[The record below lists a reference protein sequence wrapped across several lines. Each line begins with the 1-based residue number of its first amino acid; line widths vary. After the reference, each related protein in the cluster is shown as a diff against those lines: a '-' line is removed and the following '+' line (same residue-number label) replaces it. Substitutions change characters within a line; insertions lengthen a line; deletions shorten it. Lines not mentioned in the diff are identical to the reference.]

1 MLVIHVHLQRK
12 TMKRFVFAA
21 FVGVSV
27 MPSAFAQVVN
37 PSFEEPFLASGFSAV
52 ATLPGWSRS
61 GGDAG
66 VWVLPATGFFNASA
80 PHGRQIFYSNGPS
93 VAQQISD
100 TLTEGTHT
108 FFAQAGRRGDNF
120 AGSFSMRMYAG
131 GTVAAGVVTGGTL
144 LGTTIFNHTTVSAN
158 TFTPISVS
166 YTAAAG
172 DPLLGQ
178 LLSVEFVRT
187 SGQMNFDSVTFNNQ
201 VVPEPATLTLLAL
214 GALALRRNRR

>member
-1 MLVIHVHLQRK
+1 
-12 TMKRFVFAA
+12 MKRFAFAA
-21 FVGVSV
+21 LVGVSLV
-27 MPSAFAQVVN
+27 PSAFAQVVN
-37 PSFEEPFLASGFSAV
+37 PSFEDPFLSGGFSAV

-61 GGDAG
+61 AGDAG
-66 VWVLPATGFFNASA
+66 VWVLPASGFFSINAA
-80 PHGRQIFYSNGPS
+80 HGRQIFYSNGPS
-93 VAQQISD
+93 VAQQVSD

-108 FFAQAGRRGDNF
+108 FFAQAGRRGDSF

-131 GTVAAGVVTGGTL
+131 GTVANGAVTGGTL